1 MHLTWRDEILKN
13 VSPNKNLSKH
23 GILINNYAFNMRK
36 IHFVEIIKVK
46 LDVILTIYLY
56 EILKETF
63 INISSQKNVS
73 SKKNTKKLAFLIFR
87 CAE

>member
-1 MHLTWRDEILKN
+1 
-13 VSPNKNLSKH
+13 
-23 GILINNYAFNMRK
+23 MRK